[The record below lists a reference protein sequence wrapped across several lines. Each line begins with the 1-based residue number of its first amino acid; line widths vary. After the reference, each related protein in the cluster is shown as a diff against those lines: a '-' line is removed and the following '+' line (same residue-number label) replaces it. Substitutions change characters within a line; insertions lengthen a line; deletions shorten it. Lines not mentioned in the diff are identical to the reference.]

1 MLSGTE
7 PGFRGTLSSIESLP
21 NSIVPG
27 LLGPRRQVGIPYT
40 DYHGGFGLPL
50 QLRKVA
56 AHQIFIALGH
66 RASFHMVPGLLR
78 VLSQNFVIR
87 A

>member
-1 MLSGTE
+1 MISGTE
-7 PGFRGTLSSIESLP
+7 PGFRVTLSSIESLP
-21 NSIVPG
+21 HSILPQ

-56 AHQIFIALGH
+56 AHQVLIALGH
-66 RASFHMVPGLLR
+66 RASFHMLPGLLR
-78 VLSQNFVIR
+78 ILSQNFVIW